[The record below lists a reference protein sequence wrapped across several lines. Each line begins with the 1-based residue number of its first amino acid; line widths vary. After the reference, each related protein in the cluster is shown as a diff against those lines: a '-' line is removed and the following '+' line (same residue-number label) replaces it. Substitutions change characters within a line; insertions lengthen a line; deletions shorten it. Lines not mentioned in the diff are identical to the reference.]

1 MLADFLA
8 AVEAAAVA
16 LGASPWLVLVVFVF
30 CGLDAV
36 FPIVPSDSMVTAAT
50 VVALA
55 QGVSWSF
62 IALLV
67 VAAVSGAFLGDCLA
81 YVLGSKIPLERMP
94 LFRRRR
100 PRAALRFTQRAFA
113 ERGSTLIL
121 AGRFIPAGRIAV
133 NMTAGAT
140 GFPFRRF
147 VPLVA
152 LAGVLWASLAAAMG
166 IIAEQVFED
175 RPLVAVIAGVGMGIG
190 CGLLIDWFLQRR
202 RQKPA
207 RSV

>member
-8 AVEAAAVA
+8 AGEAAVVA
-16 LGASPWLVLVVFVF
+16 LGASPWLVLVVFAF

-36 FPIVPSDSMVTAAT
+36 FPIVPSDSMVTAT

-67 VAAVSGAFLGDCLA
+67 IAAVTGAFLGDCLA
-81 YVLGSKIPLERMP
+81 YFFGSKIPLERIR

-202 RQKPA
+202 RPKPA
-207 RSV
+207 GSV

>member
-1 MLADFLA
+1 MLADFFA
-8 AVEAAAVA
+8 AVEAAVVA
-16 LGASPWLVLVVFVF
+16 LGASPWLVLVVFAF

-62 IALLV
+62 IVLLV
-67 VAAVSGAFLGDCLA
+67 VSGAFLGDCLA

-113 ERGSTLIL
+113 QRGSTLIL

-140 GFPFRRF
+140 GFAFRRF

-166 IIAEQVFED
+166 IIAEHVFED

-207 RSV
+207 GSA